1 MGFLSKNK
9 IKKYQEKGY
18 DLDFLSKVQ
27 PKGNIDFRTDRY
39 YYSGSGYSTVL
50 HVYGYPTNG
59 LMNFWL
65 QDLMLIDGTRAFLS
79 VYQEDNRHIKKKL
92 ESSIGEKQS
101 RISGKAKATQNQ
113 QELDEIRDMA
123 ELYRE
128 ISRQNI
134 TILGIYVRIFVSA
147 STVEKLFKKVE
158 EIKDK
163 ASNFK
168 MTILVGELDYEYKAP
183 FIPPSKQ
190 IELPN
195 RRRGT
200 IIKAYD
206 LAGGYFFD
214 HTKLEDQHGSYYGYT
229 RTNGAINFNF
239 LERDNRRTRSFMFIS
254 GNPNMGQTTFSLKV
268 NDDLYSKGHYIRNFD
283 ASGKFSQQTRQQSG
297 LILDLSGG
305 QNRINPFQIFPTVTA
320 ANGIEVD
327 EMRSFELHVEK
338 LKNIFKMLNNQA
350 TGDDMKVFENVLT
363 DFYISKGIWFR
374 NPTVHVN
381 DLRAT
386 QISKEEYP
394 VLSDFVNYL
403 YDTERRLTM
412 RRTVSPYLLASIS
425 RIKQTFDTMLQ
436 TQAAIFEGITEFQDI
451 SKEKVVTFDF
461 SGLKGQPSIFNAQVF
476 SVLSLVSADVT
487 NNGKRC
493 KQIMLQ
499 NPQIQEADLPH
510 YVVNIADAQNL
521 ITPKYQ
527 TSVDLL
533 ADIMDGMGENFAGV
547 IISVHSLQGILFEKG
562 ANNYSADYATAVK
575 RIFGLMQYRVF
586 AQTNETD
593 LPLLAE
599 ALAGSMSRSEL
610 ETLVNLEKGDLFMN
624 IASVG
629 NVVFHQEL
637 MDNEVSRYG
646 GIR

>member
-1 MGFLSKNK
+1 
-9 IKKYQEKGY
+9 
-18 DLDFLSKVQ
+18 
-27 PKGNIDFRTDRY
+27 
-39 YYSGSGYSTVL
+39 
-50 HVYGYPTNG
+50 
-59 LMNFWL
+59 
-65 QDLMLIDGTRAFLS
+65 MLIDGTRAFLS

-320 ANGIEVD
+320 ANGIDVD

>member
-1 MGFLSKNK
+1 
-9 IKKYQEKGY
+9 
-18 DLDFLSKVQ
+18 
-27 PKGNIDFRTDRY
+27 
-39 YYSGSGYSTVL
+39 
-50 HVYGYPTNG
+50 
-59 LMNFWL
+59 
-65 QDLMLIDGTRAFLS
+65 
-79 VYQEDNRHIKKKL
+79 
-92 ESSIGEKQS
+92 
-101 RISGKAKATQNQ
+101 
-113 QELDEIRDMA
+113 
-123 ELYRE
+123 
-128 ISRQNI
+128 
-134 TILGIYVRIFVSA
+134 
-147 STVEKLFKKVE
+147 
-158 EIKDK
+158 
-163 ASNFK
+163 
-168 MTILVGELDYEYKAP
+168 
-183 FIPPSKQ
+183 
-190 IELPN
+190 
-195 RRRGT
+195 
-200 IIKAYD
+200 
-206 LAGGYFFD
+206 
-214 HTKLEDQHGSYYGYT
+214 
-229 RTNGAINFNF
+229 
-239 LERDNRRTRSFMFIS
+239 
-254 GNPNMGQTTFSLKV
+254 
-268 NDDLYSKGHYIRNFD
+268 
-283 ASGKFSQQTRQQSG
+283 
-297 LILDLSGG
+297 
-305 QNRINPFQIFPTVTA
+305 
-320 ANGIEVD
+320 
-327 EMRSFELHVEK
+327 
-338 LKNIFKMLNNQA
+338 NQA

>member
-1 MGFLSKNK
+1 M
-9 IKKYQEKGY
+9 
-18 DLDFLSKVQ
+18 
-27 PKGNIDFRTDRY
+27 
-39 YYSGSGYSTVL
+39 
-50 HVYGYPTNG
+50 
-59 LMNFWL
+59 
-65 QDLMLIDGTRAFLS
+65 
-79 VYQEDNRHIKKKL
+79 
-92 ESSIGEKQS
+92 
-101 RISGKAKATQNQ
+101 
-113 QELDEIRDMA
+113 
-123 ELYRE
+123 
-128 ISRQNI
+128 
-134 TILGIYVRIFVSA
+134 
-147 STVEKLFKKVE
+147 
-158 EIKDK
+158 
-163 ASNFK
+163 
-168 MTILVGELDYEYKAP
+168 
-183 FIPPSKQ
+183 
-190 IELPN
+190 PN

-320 ANGIEVD
+320 ANGIDVD